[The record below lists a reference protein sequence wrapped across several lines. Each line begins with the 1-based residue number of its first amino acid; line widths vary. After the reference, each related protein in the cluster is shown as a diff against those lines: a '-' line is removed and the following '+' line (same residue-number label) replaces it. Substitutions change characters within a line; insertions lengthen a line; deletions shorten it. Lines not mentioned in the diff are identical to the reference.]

1 MEYIFK
7 DGNKDRVLITLHGTG
22 GNAEESANLGRTIDK
37 DAAIISVNGEVLEN
51 GMRRFF
57 KRHGEGQYD
66 IQDLNDRGVQL
77 MDFLKEKSIEY
88 EFDLEKA
95 VLVGFSNGSN
105 IAINMLLKER
115 SPFKNA
121 LLFAPLYNVEVD
133 DNVDLSGAHVFL
145 SMGEMDPIV
154 SKESS
159 DHVISIF
166 ESRGANVEKFWVN
179 SHEIT
184 GEAIQA
190 AQMFLSKI

>member
-7 DGNKDRVLITLHGTG
+7 EGNSNRVLVTLHGTG
-22 GNAEESANLGRTIDK
+22 GNAEEIAALGRELDK

-66 IQDLNDRGVQL
+66 LEDLDDRGLQL
-77 MDFLKEKSIEY
+77 LDFLKEKSTEY
-88 EFDLEKA
+88 EFDLEQA

-105 IAINMLLKER
+105 IAVNLLLRENT
-115 SPFKNA
+115 PLKNA
-121 LLFAPLYNVEVD
+121 VLFAPLYNVDVD
-133 DNVDLSGAHVFL
+133 DNVKLNDTNVFL

-154 SKESS
+154 KRADSEYVVSL
-159 DHVISIF
+159 F
-166 ESRGANVEKFWVN
+166 EERGANVEKFWVN

-184 GEAIQA
+184 GEALQA
-190 AQMFLSKI
+190 AQAFLSKL

>member
-1 MEYIFK
+1 MDYIFK

-22 GNAEESANLGRTIDK
+22 GNAEEIANLGRAIDK
-37 DAAIISVNGEVLEN
+37 DAAIISVNGEVLEQ

-66 IQDLNDRGVQL
+66 IRDLNDRGLQL
-77 MDFLKEKSIEY
+77 MDFLKEKSTEY

-133 DNVDLSGAHVFL
+133 DNVDLSGANIFL

-154 SKESS
+154 SKENS

-166 ESRGANVEKFWVN
+166 EARGANVDKFWVN

>member
-7 DGNKDRVLITLHGTG
+7 DGNRDRVLITLHGTG
-22 GNAEESANLGRTIDK
+22 GNAQEIAGLGQAIDE
-37 DAAIISVNGEVLEN
+37 DAAIISVNGEVMEG

-57 KRHGEGQYD
+57 KRYGEGQYD
-66 IQDLNDRGVQL
+66 IEDLNARGVQL
-77 MDFLKEKSIEY
+77 LDFLKEKSTEY

-105 IAINMLLKER
+105 IAINLMLREN
-115 SPFKNA
+115 SPLKNA

-133 DNVDLSGAHVFL
+133 GNIKLDDVNVFL

-154 SKESS
+154 PAS
-159 DHVISIF
+159 DSDYVVSLF
-166 ESRGANVEKFWVN
+166 ETRGANVEQFWVR

-184 GEAIQA
+184 PDALGKAQA
-190 AQMFLSKI
+190 FLSKL

>member
-1 MEYIFK
+1 MDYIFK

-22 GNAEESANLGRTIDK
+22 GNAEEIANLGRAIDK
-37 DAAIISVNGEVLEN
+37 DAAIISVNGEVLEQ

-66 IQDLNDRGVQL
+66 IRDLNDRGLQL
-77 MDFLKEKSIEY
+77 MDFLKEKSTEY

>member
-22 GNAEESANLGRTIDK
+22 GNAEEIANLGRAIDK
-37 DAAIISVNGEVLEN
+37 DAAIISVNGEVLEQ

-66 IQDLNDRGVQL
+66 IRDLNDRGVQL
-77 MDFLKEKSIEY
+77 MDFLKEKSTEY

-133 DNVDLSGAHVFL
+133 ENVDLSGANVFL

-154 SKESS
+154 SKENSE
-159 DHVISIF
+159 HVISIF

-179 SHEIT
+179 SHEVT
-184 GEAIQA
+184 GEGIQA
-190 AQMFLSKI
+190 AQVFLSKM

>member
-22 GNAEESANLGRTIDK
+22 GNAEEIANLGRAIDK
-37 DAAIISVNGEVLEN
+37 DAAIISVNGEVLEQ

-66 IQDLNDRGVQL
+66 IRDLNDRGVQL
-77 MDFLKEKSIEY
+77 MDFLKEKSTEY

-133 DNVDLSGAHVFL
+133 ENIDLSGANVFL

-154 SKESS
+154 SKENSE
-159 DHVISIF
+159 HVISIF

-179 SHEIT
+179 SHEVT
-184 GEAIQA
+184 GEGIQA
-190 AQMFLSKI
+190 AQVFLSKM